1 MNGMHKTKTQAQ
13 KKKKI
18 PSRYTLKAIQ
28 DPSGSVPF
36 ELENVLGR
44 VFICQKTGTMSALL
58 SDIKI
63 TEYLIF

>member
-1 MNGMHKTKTQAQ
+1 MNRMHKTKTQAQ
-13 KKKKI
+13 KKKKN

-28 DPSGSVPF
+28 DPSGSVPV
-36 ELENVLGR
+36 ELVNVLGR
-44 VFICQKTGTMSALL
+44 VFICQKSGTMSALL

>member
-28 DPSGSVPF
+28 DPSGSVPV
-36 ELENVLGR
+36 ELVNVLGR